1 MAKLGENIKNYRTS
15 LKMTQADLADA
26 LGVFS
31 TTVSAW
37 EVGRNKP
44 LIDKIEMM
52 AQIFNVKKS
61 ELLGETIE
69 DSTPELTKQDEKNIQ
84 KDIETLIQQLDDGLY
99 SKATAEYDEETRQ
112 LLIASLEQAA
122 RIAKHASKEKFTPN
136 KYKQ

>member
-52 AQIFNVKKS
+52 AKIFNVKKS

-84 KDIETLIQQLDDGLY
+84 KDIETLIQQLDEGLY
-99 SKATAEYDEETRQ
+99 SKTTAEYDEETRQ

-122 RIAKHASKEKFTPN
+122 RIAKLASKEKFTPN

>member
-52 AQIFNVKKS
+52 AQIFNIKKS

-84 KDIETLIQQLDDGLY
+84 KDIETLIQQLDEGLY

-122 RIAKHASKEKFTPN
+122 RIAKLAAKEKFTPN

>member
-52 AQIFNVKKS
+52 AKIFNVKKS
-61 ELLGETIE
+61 ELLGETSE
-69 DSTPELTKQDEKNIQ
+69 VFTPELSKKDERDIQ
-84 KDIETLIQQLDDGLY
+84 KDIEIMIQELDNGLY
-99 SKATAEYDEETRQ
+99 SKDTAEYDEETRQ
-112 LLIASLEQAA
+112 LLISSLEQAA
-122 RIAKHASKEKFTPN
+122 RIAKLAAKEKFTPK